1 MIEWKLVEG
10 DGEVG
15 SQVVYG
21 GAFHQDSDRE
31 KAGAK
36 GRVKGGEFSFRH
48 VEFVVSVCEIAM

>member
-1 MIEWKLVEG
+1 MEG

-15 SQVVYG
+15 SQAVYG